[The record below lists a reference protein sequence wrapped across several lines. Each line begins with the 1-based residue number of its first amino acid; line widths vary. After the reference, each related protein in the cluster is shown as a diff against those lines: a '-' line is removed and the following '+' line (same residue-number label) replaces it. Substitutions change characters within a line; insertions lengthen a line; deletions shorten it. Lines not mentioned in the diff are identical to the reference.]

1 MLDEDATLPPAYEF
15 DGAPQ
20 TGHIMPVTGGLY
32 WLRMPLPMQLT
43 HINLWL
49 LADEGGW
56 AIVDTGL
63 YTEDSREIW
72 KRTHDEFFEGQAPT
86 RIFVTHLHPDHSGC
100 AGWLHRKFGS
110 PLWMPR
116 EEFLLS
122 KLLIDQ
128 KDQKPSDFGR
138 QFYKA
143 AGFSDEQLPYYER
156 MFSLFGSIV
165 SPLPDAYMRLID
177 GATIRIGQHNWQV
190 MMGHGHSYEHACL
203 FCEDLNVLIAGDQ
216 LLPTISSNVSVYPT
230 EPNADPLGDW
240 LESLADFRRRLPRD
254 VLVLPAHGKPFRGAH
269 NRLAALTSEHEHVL
283 KQLQDLCRKPRRAVD
298 TFPALF
304 KSRID
309 GRNLMMATGEAIAH
323 LNYLLQRDRIE
334 VVMDSHGVNWYQ
346 SL

>member
-1 MLDEDATLPPAYEF
+1 MLDEDATLAPAYEF
-15 DGAPQ
+15 DSVPQ
-20 TGHIMPVTGGLY
+20 TGHVMPVSNGLY

-49 LADEGGW
+49 IEDDDGF

-63 YTEDSREIW
+63 YTEESREIW
-72 KRTHDEFFEGQAPT
+72 TRLHADFFEGQAPT

-100 AGWLHRKFGS
+100 AGWLHRKFRS

-128 KDQKPSDFGR
+128 KDHAPSESGR
-138 QFYKA
+138 LFYQA
-143 AGFSDEQLPYYER
+143 AGFSEEQLPYYAR
-156 MFSLFGSIV
+156 MFSLFGAIV
-165 SPLPDAYMRLID
+165 SPLPDAYMRLVAD
-177 GATIRIGQHNWQV
+177 AQIRIGRYDWQV

-216 LLPTISSNVSVYPT
+216 LLPTISSNVSVYPA
-230 EPNADPLGDW
+230 EPNGDPLAAW
-240 LESLADFRRRLPRD
+240 LDSLAEFRRRLPPD

-269 NRLAALTSEHEHVL
+269 HRLSALISEHEQVL
-283 KQLQDLCRKPRRAVD
+283 ERLEDLCREPRRVID

-323 LNYLLQRDRIE
+323 LNYLLLRDRVE
-334 VVMDSHGVNWYQ
+334 VVMDAHGVNWYQ
-346 SL
+346 AV